1 MGKLQGNIM
10 SAAVFERP
18 VETMAS
24 AVGTAFRSQPL
35 PTTSNGDKERTTLI
49 REWLKGFYASQFVE
63 LKKIYQ
69 IHQEE
74 RVFAYLTH
82 YSYLL
87 PILHEGRAV
96 IAILFGDKTP
106 VLLRLQRDPE
116 IGQDSLIASIQTDL
130 PVDEAVDRLVEFS
143 DAWLGER
150 LAIIGEQLT
159 FMI

>member
-96 IAILFGDKTP
+96 IA
-106 VLLRLQRDPE
+106 
-116 IGQDSLIASIQTDL
+116 SIQTDL

-159 FMI
+159 VMI